1 MHIAS
6 GVHELEFTFSETTT
20 RDHDTPPTTSQVF
33 ILLMIP
39 AGGASLGF
47 LGPAMGVAVAGTHP
61 VSELY
66 SSGAIELGIQVM
78 GAVLTQLSSGSAGYT
93 VLSVAS
99 WIIALIMIFGFAPPD
114 DPDSDEVHSTHHQGA
129 RYEEVGMESGTASV

>member
-1 MHIAS
+1 
-6 GVHELEFTFSETTT
+6 
-20 RDHDTPPTTSQVF
+20 
-33 ILLMIP
+33 MIP

-66 SSGAIELGIQVM
+66 SSGTIELGIQVM

-99 WIIALIMIFGFAPPD
+99 WIIALIMLFGFRAPE
-114 DPDSDEVHSTHHQGA
+114 DSDTDGELHSTHHQGA
-129 RYEEVGMESGTASV
+129 RYEEVGVESGTTGA